1 MLVSTF
7 QRSFLFLIII
17 LMYTI
22 LSNCKSPKK
31 IEEDPNQTADFRYF
45 DSTLNN
51 FEPNMLGGI
60 YQSFLLEILFFLVMF
75 NCNNILGF
83 FLN

>member
-17 LMYTI
+17 LMYNI
-22 LSNCKSPKK
+22 LSNCKSQK

-51 FEPNMLGGI
+51 FEPKMLGGI

>member
-7 QRSFLFLIII
+7 QRSVLFLIII
-17 LMYTI
+17 FVI
-22 LSNCKSPKK
+22 VSHKK

-51 FEPNMLGGI
+51 FEPKMLGGI

-83 FLN
+83 F